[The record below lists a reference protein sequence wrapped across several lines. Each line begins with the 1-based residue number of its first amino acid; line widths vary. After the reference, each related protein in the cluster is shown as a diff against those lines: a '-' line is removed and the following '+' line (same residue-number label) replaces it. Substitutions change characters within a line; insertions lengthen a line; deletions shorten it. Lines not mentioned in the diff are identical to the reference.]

1 MIFETLK
8 FQRFVFCVKNCEDKN
23 RENSKKTPRIQE
35 DMIKPRGKSSKTFT
49 KNKEIAVFWTG
60 RTRKQ
65 QFLLSFEQG
74 EAADYE
80 QKSEQDDPGFRR
92 KEKCADCDRAKNQ

>member
-1 MIFETLK
+1 
-8 FQRFVFCVKNCEDKN
+8 
-23 RENSKKTPRIQE
+23 
-35 DMIKPRGKSSKTFT
+35 MIKPRGKTSELLE
-49 KNKEIAVFWTG
+49 KNKEIAVF
-60 RTRKQ
+60 RTVRTTKQ